1 MTTALSPA
9 AVRDELVKA
18 LRLDTVG
25 PNAGDA
31 YAKEELPQAPSR
43 WYLTGFLV
51 PYEAPAEQREDEQG
65 QEQLDLSGAAGATDD
80 DEMPEPASARRAFF
94 PSSVGLSV
102 LAPASARTMTAIAE
116 WGDYRYLEAEKK
128 DEGGSGEGKRE
139 EGPPDHWVREQRRA
153 EVVLTVGDT
162 GKPLQTDVPGSDGL
176 RLYTSAQPV
185 AADLGGEDGLPKGTR
200 SVSVFL
206 VNHRKPAAAEVK
218 DEAFVFQARLT
229 LRLDTSFVPRP
240 NLRGLLADEW
250 DEQVADLQYRDAYE
264 YAVGHGVAA
273 EAQLAGG
280 GECHEVATTWLP
292 TAEVEKVE
300 PSPIA
305 DVELGMEALAEL
317 PSAPA
322 FRDKVGGLVLHYREW
337 VDAQA
342 ARAPAKGRRGE
353 VAKQLLLQARA
364 ASDRI
369 ERGLRALDDPLVL
382 DAFRIAN
389 RTMATAA
396 RRRFAQIQGK
406 DPAALDP
413 PRWRPFQLA
422 FILMNLDGLADP
434 LHPDRALVDLLFFPT
449 GGGKTEAYLGLAA
462 FTLVLRRLR
471 HPGLASAGVSVLMRY
486 TLRLLTLDQL
496 SRAAGLI
503 CALELERRK
512 DPRLGTWPFEIG
524 LWVGRGATPNRMG
537 RLGDPDRQSARSRT
551 IAFQNDDRRP
561 SPIPLETCPWCGT
574 KFNRN
579 SFTLTPNSNQ
589 PTNLKVACVNRR
601 CDFRGDN
608 ALPIVA
614 VDEPIY
620 RRLPCFLIATVDK
633 FAGLPWVGRVGALFG
648 KVDHFDDEGF
658 YGPCDAGVGR
668 RLEGPLPPPDL
679 IVQDELHL
687 ISGPL
692 GTMVGLYETAI
703 DDLCSQAVG
712 ERRVRPK
719 VVASTATVRRA
730 DSQVRAL
737 FARPQVEVFPPPGPD
752 RRDSFFAHTV
762 PSSEK
767 NARLYVGLTAQ
778 GRSPKVVL
786 LRAFLPLLAAAQR
799 LYVAAGG
806 DANTANPVDPYMTL
820 VGYFNSLRELGG
832 SRRIVEDEIGAR
844 LASYGRRLRAG
855 ETAGPFAD
863 RRIDYEVVELTSR
876 EPTNR
881 VADAKRRLALLFRE
895 KERVDV
901 ALATNM
907 ISVGLDISRL
917 GLMVVNGQPKTTAEY
932 IQATSRVGRED
943 ERPGLVV
950 TLLNLH
956 RPRDRSHYERFAA
969 YHASFYRAVEAT
981 SVTPFAPRAVDRG
994 IAAITVG
1001 LARHG
1006 EPALTPPLQAEAITA
1021 QRPKLAFVADNVARR
1036 VEEHAKLNRA
1046 EADEMKAR
1054 LRGRVNDLL
1063 DEWSKTADRQIHVSA
1078 RLQYGHE
1085 ETAPALLKDP
1095 LDPAF
1100 PALPPHERKFRA
1112 QRSLRDVEAS
1122 VPLWVKR
1129 LDFTDLPTEE
1139 E

>member
-1 MTTALSPA
+1 MTPA
-9 AVRDELVKA
+9 GVRGDLVEA

-25 PNAGDA
+25 PTVGDA
-31 YAKEELPQAPSR
+31 YEKEELPQAPSR

-80 DEMPEPASARRAFF
+80 DETPEPASARRAFF
-94 PSSVGLSV
+94 PSSIGLSV
-102 LAPASARTMTAIAE
+102 LTPSSARAMTAIVE
-116 WGDYRYLEAEKK
+116 WGDYRYLEAEKRE
-128 DEGGSGEGKRE
+128 EGGSAEGKGE
-139 EGPPDHWVREQRRA
+139 EGPPARWVREQRRA
-153 EVVLTVGDT
+153 EVVLTIGDT
-162 GKPLQTDVPGSDGL
+162 GKPVQTDVSGSDGL
-176 RLYTSAQPV
+176 RLYTSVRPV
-185 AADLGGEDGLPKGTR
+185 TADVGGEDGLPKGTR

-206 VNHRKPAAAEVK
+206 VNHREPAQADLK
-218 DEAFVFQARLT
+218 DEAFVFQVRLSI
-229 LRLDTSFVPRP
+229 RLDTSFVPRP

-250 DEQVADLQYRDAYE
+250 DEQVADLQYRDAFE

-273 EAQLAGG
+273 EARLAGA

-292 TAEVEKVE
+292 TAEVERVE
-300 PSPIA
+300 PSPIP
-305 DVELGMEALAEL
+305 DVELGMEALAGL
-317 PSAPA
+317 TSAAA
-322 FRDKVGGLVLHYREW
+322 FRDKVGRLVARYREW
-337 VDAQA
+337 IEVQA
-342 ARAPAKGRRGE
+342 AHAPATGRRGD
-353 VAKQLLLQARA
+353 VAKELVHQARA
-364 ASDRI
+364 ASERI
-369 ERGLRALDDPLVL
+369 EKGLLTLEDPNVL

-389 RTMATAA
+389 RTMAVAA
-396 RRRFAQIQGK
+396 RRRQAQIQGK
-406 DPAALDP
+406 DPATLEP

-422 FILMNLDGLADP
+422 FILMNLGGLADP
-434 LHPDRALVDLLFFPT
+434 LHPDRELVDLLFFPT

-471 HPGLASAGVSVLMRY
+471 YPGLASAGVSVLMRY

-503 CALELERRK
+503 CALELERRH
-512 DPRLGTWPFEIG
+512 DTRLGTWPFEIG

-561 SPIPLETCPWCGT
+561 SPIPLENCPWCGT

-589 PTNLKVACVNRR
+589 PTNLRVACVSRR

-608 ALPIVA
+608 PLPIVA

-648 KVDHFDDEGF
+648 KVDRFDDGGF
-658 YGPCDAGVGR
+658 YGPCDPGQGR
-668 RLEGPLPPPDL
+668 RLESPLPPPDL

-703 DDLCSQAVG
+703 DDLCSRNEG
-712 ERRVRPK
+712 EHRVRPK

-737 FARPQVEVFPPPGPD
+737 FARRQVEVFPPPGPD

-767 NARLYVGLTAQ
+767 NARLYVGVAAQ

-786 LRAFLPLLAAAQR
+786 LRTYLPLLAAAQR
-799 LYVAAGG
+799 LYAGAGG
-806 DANTANPVDPYMTL
+806 DGNTENPVDPYMTL

-832 SRRIVEDEIGAR
+832 SRRIVEDEIGVR
-844 LASYGRRLRAG
+844 LASYGRRLRVG
-855 ETAGPFAD
+855 EAAGPFAD

-895 KERVDV
+895 KDRVDV

-956 RPRDRSHYERFAA
+956 RPRDRSHYERFVA

-1006 EPALTPPLQAEAITA
+1006 ESALTPPLQAEAITA
-1021 QRPKLAFVADNVARR
+1021 QRPKLGFVGEDIARR
-1036 VEEHAKLNRA
+1036 VEEHAKLTRA
-1046 EADEMKAR
+1046 KADELKQR
-1054 LRGRVNDLL
+1054 LRGRVKDLL
-1063 DEWSKTADRQIHVSA
+1063 DEWEKTASLQLRVSA

-1085 ETAPALLKDP
+1085 GDAAPALLKDP
-1095 LDPAF
+1095 LDPGFAGL
-1100 PALPPHERKFRA
+1100 PAHERKFRA

-1129 LDFTDLPTEE
+1129 LDFTDVPAEE